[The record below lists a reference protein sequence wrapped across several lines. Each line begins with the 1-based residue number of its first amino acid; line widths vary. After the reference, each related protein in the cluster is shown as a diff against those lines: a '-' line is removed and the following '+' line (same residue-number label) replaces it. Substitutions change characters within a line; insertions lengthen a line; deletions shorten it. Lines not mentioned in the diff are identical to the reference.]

1 MDIIIVISLILL
13 PVILIKLVTLLLKK
27 NKKRI
32 KIVLY
37 LVAFLLVSS
46 LVAWFFIPFSIDIP
60 NYENASIMIYN
71 ENTKVGLDENQS
83 TKFISLIDDLTFQR
97 NFFNGKIPYHEND
110 ENYYF
115 VHITLKENNEI
126 VFSDVFNFATTPF
139 KAGGLAYDGDMNRI
153 INPSSIIDYIVSVT
167 VSYTE

>member
-1 MDIIIVISLILL
+1 MNIIIVLFLILL
-13 PVILIKLVTLLLKK
+13 PVILIKLVMLLFKK
-27 NKKRI
+27 NKNKI

-37 LVAFLLVSS
+37 LVAFLSILS

-60 NYENASIMIYN
+60 NYEDASIRIYN
-71 ENTKVGLDENQS
+71 ENTTVVLDENQT
-83 TKFISLIDDLTFQR
+83 TKLISLVDDLTFQR

-110 ENYYF
+110 KNYYF

-126 VFSDVFNFATTPF
+126 VFSNVFNFATTPF

-153 INPSSIIDYIVSVT
+153 INPNSIIDYIVSVM
-167 VSYTE
+167 VEYTE